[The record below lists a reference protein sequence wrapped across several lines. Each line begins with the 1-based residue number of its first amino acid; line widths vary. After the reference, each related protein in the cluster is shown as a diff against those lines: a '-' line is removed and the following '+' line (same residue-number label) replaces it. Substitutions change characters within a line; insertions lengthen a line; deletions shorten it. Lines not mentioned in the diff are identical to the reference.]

1 MVGLLPS
8 SGVTGI
14 CREKGL
20 NIPSSM
26 LATIASQIG
35 GTVGVTSTGAP
46 TGTKSGLGGSTDKP
60 DSSGSTKL
68 TPSEPT
74 TGSNGPGGI
83 SIGPIVGIVVGS
95 LVVFALTVTLAL
107 WWHRRSLRRN
117 PPTLPQ
123 QFKRAVAEEILPL
136 QHDALELPQFGS
148 TNGQEVGGGHVS
160 SLGAPVSGLSPPQG
174 SVSTCGPP
182 QSATGVTAVSRA
194 EMEAPRC

>member
-1 MVGLLPS
+1 VEDITLAYEVSISSAAFSKGYTYRIYILTRPVTAPKDAMRKHYEFFFCCPDGMVGLLPS

-35 GTVGVTSTGAP
+35 GTVGVTITGAP
-46 TGTKSGLGGSTDKP
+46 TGTRSGLSGSTDKP

-95 LVVFALTVTLAL
+95 LVVFALTVTLTL
-107 WWHRRSLRRN
+107 WWH
-117 PPTLPQ
+117 
-123 QFKRAVAEEILPL
+123 
-136 QHDALELPQFGS
+136 
-148 TNGQEVGGGHVS
+148 
-160 SLGAPVSGLSPPQG
+160 
-174 SVSTCGPP
+174 
-182 QSATGVTAVSRA
+182 
-194 EMEAPRC
+194 